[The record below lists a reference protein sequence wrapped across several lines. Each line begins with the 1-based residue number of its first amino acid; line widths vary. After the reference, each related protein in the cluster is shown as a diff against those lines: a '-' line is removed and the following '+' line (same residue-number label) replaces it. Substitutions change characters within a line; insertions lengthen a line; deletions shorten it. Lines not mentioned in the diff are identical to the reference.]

1 MYFMYLWR
9 DDINIDGF
17 QNDNENRLETNFVC
31 FLNTGEE
38 TLYGLQKHNMVPK
51 SKTNLLGQEIE
62 FGNEEEDDEND
73 EYYSNEEIKLT
84 GGAYDFEYEMLM
96 RDIAND
102 PGNNDEMK
110 NNSANDIDTNVR
122 DGDVLEGKTEFLP
135 KVYAVDLNKHGAN
148 VKECVQGKMNLSP
161 AVNGIEDGEGT
172 AVVGSNSNASSLDAP
187 MCMSEILS
195 KITISSSQSDVQMI
209 PAGHEQASWRCRN
222 QNGRWQ
228 SRGGIGRRM
237 HLPHFRGSNDR
248 RYAFTSKGEQHSDV
262 HLECKHSSFQD
273 AWGSELK
280 CDENDGIL
288 DTGNVVETKRHH
300 DTNGSKCS
308 KECCEE
314 LEKEFG
320 TVTNTVLDKR
330 LVIGSLKLVDNLPKS
345 TALSH
350 KLITKCSSK
359 SRHPKVLMQKRH

>member
-1 MYFMYLWR
+1 M
-9 DDINIDGF
+9 
-17 QNDNENRLETNFVC
+17 
-31 FLNTGEE
+31 FLNTGEG
-38 TLYGLQKHNMVPK
+38 TLYELQNHNMVPR
-51 SKTNLLGQEIE
+51 SKANILGQQIE

-73 EYYSNEEIKLT
+73 EYYNNEEIKLS
-84 GGAYDFEYEMLM
+84 GRASDFEYDLLM

-122 DGDVLEGKTEFLP
+122 DGCVLEGKTEFLP

-148 VKECVQGKMNLSP
+148 IKECMQGKMNLSP
-161 AVNGIEDGEGT
+161 AVNGIENGEGM
-172 AVVGSNSNASSLDAP
+172 AVMGSNSNDGSLEAP
-187 MCMSEILS
+187 VCMSEILS
-195 KITISSSQSDVQMI
+195 KITISSSMSDVQMI
-209 PAGHEQASWRCRN
+209 PAGHEQASWKCRN
-222 QNGRWQ
+222 QSGRWQ
-228 SRGGIGRRM
+228 SRGGFGRRI
-237 HLPHFRGSNDR
+237 HLPHVRGSNDR
-248 RYAFTSKGEQHSDV
+248 RYAFTSKGEQNSAV
-262 HLECKHSSFQD
+262 HLECKNFSFQD

-280 CDENDGIL
+280 CDGNDGIL
-288 DTGNVVETKRHH
+288 DTGNVVETERHH
-300 DTNGSKCS
+300 DTNGS

-320 TVTNTVLDKR
+320 TATNTVLDKR

-359 SRHPKVLMQKRH
+359 SRHPKVLMQKTH